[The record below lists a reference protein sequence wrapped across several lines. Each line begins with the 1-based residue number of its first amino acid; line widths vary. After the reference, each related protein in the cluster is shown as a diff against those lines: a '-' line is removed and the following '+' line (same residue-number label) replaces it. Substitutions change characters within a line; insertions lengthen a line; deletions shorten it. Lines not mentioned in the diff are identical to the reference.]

1 MFQIEEI
8 YPAKITQKDL
18 AFSSKV
24 NNLLLNQTYMQK
36 TELKHKLPFKFK
48 IIKNEITYKMKFFKP
63 VLVEK
68 TVISTKDG
76 SAIITAKK
84 LN

>member
-1 MFQIEEI
+1 
-8 YPAKITQKDL
+8 
-18 AFSSKV
+18 
-24 NNLLLNQTYMQK
+24 MQK

-48 IIKNEITYKMKFFKP
+48 IIKNEITYKMKFFKS
-63 VLVEK
+63 VLIEK